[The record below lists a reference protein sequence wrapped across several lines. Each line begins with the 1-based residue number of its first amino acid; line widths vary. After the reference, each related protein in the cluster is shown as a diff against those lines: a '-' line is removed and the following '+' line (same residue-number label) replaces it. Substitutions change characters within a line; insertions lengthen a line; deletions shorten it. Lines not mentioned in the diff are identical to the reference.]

1 VKKIILSTIVAITC
15 IHAEVTTTDV
25 EGKYTSKTA
34 PIEATD
40 KAIQSIDIGF
50 ANVSGNTKTL
60 NLNAKYSLSNS
71 IQRAKF
77 EPFKYNLQLTGFMTK
92 NNGVKTSQEYTAL
105 LNGEQELKYNWLG
118 YVALGWL
125 RNEFKNYDNKF
136 SLAVGVGRVL
146 FDDKKHRLIVKI
158 GPAYNIEQYTNGQA
172 DKKYG
177 SLNEYLEYTNKLNTY
192 SNLYVKLG
200 AMQNF
205 KDMGEDMEATL
216 LAGVNFA
223 VSENINISLEAEA
236 TYDNLPP
243 VGFKKTD
250 TKTIIRLGYKF

>member
-1 VKKIILSTIVAITC
+1 MKKIVLSALVATTC
-15 IHAEVTTTDV
+15 IYAEVTTTDV
-25 EGKYTSKTA
+25 EGKYTSKSA
-34 PIEATD
+34 PIEATA
-40 KAIQSIDIGF
+40 KPIQSIDVGF

-60 NLNAKYSLSNS
+60 NLNAKYSLSH
-71 IQRAKF
+71 IFERAKH

-92 NNGVKTSQEYTAL
+92 SDSVKTSEEYTAL
-105 LNGEQELKYNWLG
+105 LNGEQELKNSWLG

-136 SLAVGVGRVL
+136 SLALGIGKIL
-146 FDDKKHRLIVKI
+146 FDDGKHRLTAKI

-177 SLNEYLEYTNKLNTY
+177 SLNEYLEYTNKLNKY

-205 KDMGEDMEATL
+205 DDMGEDYEATL
-216 LAGVNFA
+216 LAGLSFA
-223 VSENINISLEAEA
+223 VSANLNVSL
-236 TYDNLPP
+236 
-243 VGFKKTD
+243 
-250 TKTIIRLGYKF
+250 